1 MAGFLVFL
9 PSRSRWRAL
18 EGHGTGEGPGLACA
32 MTAEMLTTSTFCDE
46 CQRLYFAEV
55 KMEMLL
61 PVREGGGGGGSLLK
75 KKKNYMAICVAVF
88 MHFIEIDVK
97 N

>member
-61 PVREGGGGGGSLLK
+61 PVREGGGGGSLLK
-75 KKKNYMAICVAVF
+75 KIFLYGYLRSCIHAF
-88 MHFIEIDVK
+88 H
-97 N
+97 

>member
-18 EGHGTGEGPGLACA
+18 EGHSTGEGPGLACA
-32 MTAEMLTTSTFCDE
+32 LTAEMLTTSTFCDE

-55 KMEMLL
+55 KIEMLL
-61 PVREGGGGGGSLLK
+61 PVRERGGGGGVSLLK
-75 KKKNYMAICVAVF
+75 
-88 MHFIEIDVK
+88 
-97 N
+97 